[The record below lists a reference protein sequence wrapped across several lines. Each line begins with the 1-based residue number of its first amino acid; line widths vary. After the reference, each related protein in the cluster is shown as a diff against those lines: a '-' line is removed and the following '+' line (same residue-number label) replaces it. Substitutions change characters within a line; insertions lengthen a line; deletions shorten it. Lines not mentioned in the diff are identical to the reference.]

1 MFVSFVLNGEEVKV
15 EIEKKTTLL
24 SVLRDQLGMVGTKTG
39 CENGDCGACSV
50 IIDGELKKS
59 CVTLARQIEGSRVT
73 TIEGIHAEDGGPNDM
88 QQAFIDYGATQCGY
102 CTPGMIL
109 AAEAL
114 LAKNPEPT
122 RQEIRTAIKDNLC
135 RCTGYMQI
143 VEAIEAAARL
153 RSQNGKPAEGG
164 RNE

>member
-1 MFVSFVLNGEEVKV
+1 MIVSLVVNGKEVSV
-15 EIEKKTTLL
+15 DVGQKTTLL
-24 SVLRDQLGMVGTKTG
+24 SVLREQLGMMGTKVG

-50 IIDGELKKS
+50 IIDGELRKS
-59 CVTLARQIEGSRVT
+59 CVTLARQVEGCAIT
-73 TIEGIHAEDGGPNDM
+73 TIEGVHTQDGSPGDL

-122 RQEIRTAIKDNLC
+122 RLEIRTAIKDNLC
-135 RCTGYMQI
+135 RCTGYLQI

-153 RSQNGKPAEGG
+153 RLEKGG
-164 RNE
+164 RDG